1 MTVVRNIVLMGF
13 MGAGKTYWGQKIA
26 SYLNWGFCD
35 LDDLIEQQQRMS
47 VPLIFEK
54 FGETF
59 FRELEQKNLGNL
71 LNKSKLV
78 VALGGGTP
86 CNQHSIKRIISS
98 AGTCCIYLKLS
109 PEILYE
115 RLHKETA
122 QRPLLANKTAVQL
135 QYLINERLN
144 ERAKF
149 YEQAQYSLTIEHQN
163 LKNFAAIIKEHNTD
177 E

>member
-1 MTVVRNIVLMGF
+1 MQS
-13 MGAGKTYWGQKIA
+13 A
-26 SYLNWGFCD
+26 
-35 LDDLIEQQQRMS
+35 
-47 VPLIFEK
+47 
-54 FGETF
+54 
-59 FRELEQKNLGNL
+59 
-71 LNKSKLV
+71 
-78 VALGGGTP
+78 
-86 CNQHSIKRIISS
+86 QHKRIISS
-98 AGTCCIYLKLS
+98 AGTCSIYLKLS